1 MSTLSVTSDI
11 AGNSG
16 FINVPINKVWYLVHS
31 SSANRIVVHTRDQE
45 YYLMGPLSYWTF
57 VINNTGFRFTEGDR
71 SASVN
76 LDNVVRVNEVF
87 KMAYFDDGK
96 NGCMLSS
103 KGYAELKKQ
112 LEVMNKDVVF
122 G

>member
-1 MSTLSVTSDI
+1 M
-11 AGNSG
+11 
-16 FINVPINKVWYLVHS
+16 VHS
-31 SSANRIVVHTRDQE
+31 SSANRIVVHTRELE
-45 YYLMGPLSYWTF
+45 YYLMGTLSYWTF

-76 LDNVVRVNEVF
+76 IENVVRISEGF

-96 NGCMLSS
+96 NGCMLSG

-112 LEVMNKDVVF
+112 LRIMSKDIVF
-122 G
+122 S